1 MRLECVMGEESSV
14 ARITP
19 DVRSA
24 MDGDADAVA
33 AVWRAHRR
41 WVAAILLAHMP
52 RDSEL
57 EDLLQEV
64 ALTVVRHISTLKD
77 PAAVKPWL
85 RTVAINAA
93 RTAARRRN
101 VRLRL
106 VRPMDSLAA
115 GAAGRRGGRGDDTP
129 PRLQF
134 EAADTS
140 ASDEARDRGRALY
153 DMARSL
159 PEKYREPLML
169 RCIQG
174 LSQRQI
180 AETMDLPETTIETR
194 LARARRMLR
203 ERAEKNDG
211 VLDTDDV

>member
-1 MRLECVMGEESSV
+1 MGEESSV

-115 GAAGRRGGRGDDTP
+115 AGAANRKGGRSDDTP

-140 ASDEARDRGRALY
+140 ESDEARDRGRALY
-153 DMARSL
+153 EMARGL
-159 PEKYREPLML
+159 PEKYREPLLL

-180 AETMDLPETTIETR
+180 ADTMGLPETTIETR

-203 ERAEKNDG
+203 DKANREDG
-211 VLDTDDV
+211 GALGASLDHE